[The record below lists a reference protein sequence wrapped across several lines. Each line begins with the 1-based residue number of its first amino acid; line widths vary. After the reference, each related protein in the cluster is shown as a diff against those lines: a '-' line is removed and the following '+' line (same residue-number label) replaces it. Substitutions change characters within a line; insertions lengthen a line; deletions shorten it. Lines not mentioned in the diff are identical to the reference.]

1 MTDREKFTAWL
12 AQCPVKVLKTE
23 DFANGYTEVHV
34 RCQDEED
41 EDWRFPWER
50 KYDED

>member
-12 AQCPVKVLKTE
+12 AQCPVAVLKTE

-34 RCQDEED
+34 RCQDENDEEYEED
-41 EDWRFPWER
+41 
-50 KYDED
+50 